1 MVIKTTCLLPLRLQV
16 RFSVGASLL
25 KVINGFSLDT
35 TVVSIGVQGGRAG
48 GGSPPPQFSQK
59 Y

>member
-48 GGSPPPQFSQK
+48 GGSPPPPV
-59 Y
+59 